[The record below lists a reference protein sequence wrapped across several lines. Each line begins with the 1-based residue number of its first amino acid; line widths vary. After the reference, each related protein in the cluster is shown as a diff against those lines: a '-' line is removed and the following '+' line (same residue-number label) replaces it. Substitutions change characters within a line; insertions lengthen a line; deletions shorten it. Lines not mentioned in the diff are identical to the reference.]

1 MNRNYFVRKK
11 YSRAK
16 KFVSIKNKFIWKVK
30 FMKNNF
36 IDKKKYQDAVEKM
49 SPKTN
54 IFLNCFNAFWSG
66 GLICVIGEFITNYF
80 LNLGYE
86 LEVARTFC
94 SVILIFFGV
103 ILTGF
108 GVYDKIGKFA
118 GAGSIVPITGFA
130 NSVAA
135 PALEFKKEG
144 YIFGVGA
151 KMFLISGPVI
161 VYSTLASVIV
171 GIFYYFG
178 L

>member
-1 MNRNYFVRKK
+1 M
-11 YSRAK
+11 
-16 KFVSIKNKFIWKVK
+16 
-30 FMKNNF
+30 
-36 IDKKKYQDAVEKM
+36 
-49 SPKTN
+49 
-54 IFLNCFNAFWSG
+54 C
-66 GLICVIGEFITNYF
+66 
-80 LNLGYE
+80 
-86 LEVARTFC
+86 
-94 SVILIFFGV
+94 LIFFGV

-171 GIFYYFG
+171 GIFYYFS

>member
-1 MNRNYFVRKK
+1 M
-11 YSRAK
+11 
-16 KFVSIKNKFIWKVK
+16 
-30 FMKNNF
+30 
-36 IDKKKYQDAVEKM
+36 
-49 SPKTN
+49 
-54 IFLNCFNAFWSG
+54 
-66 GLICVIGEFITNYF
+66 IGEFITNYF